1 MLRARPPNRPWQVA
15 RKNSDHDPPGPPPP
29 LPRRQAE
36 SFCGRELTDDEKVPV
51 LRTYLKRWKG

>member
-1 MLRARPPNRPWQVA
+1 MIRQAPSA
-15 RKNSDHDPPGPPPP
+15 

-51 LRTYLKRWKG
+51 LRTYLI